1 MKDSMPQD
9 IETINLGGVNCF
21 LIRISDGFVLI
32 DTGFAARRAQIEG
45 RLEAAGCRPG
55 QLRLVVLTHGDVDHA
70 GNCAYFRGK
79 YGAKI
84 AMHHGDAGMV
94 ERGDVSWNRKAKP
107 DRISILFRAVIFFTG
122 LFVRPGGF
130 DVFSPDVILE
140 DGEELSEYGLNAVIL
155 HLPGHSKASI
165 GILIPGGDAS
175 GGRLGTARGISGRA
189 LFCGDLLMNMTRP
202 GAHFMINDLADF
214 NASLEK
220 LRGLDIETVYPA
232 HGRPFPMASFL
243 WDHRS

>member
-1 MKDSMPQD
+1 MPQD

-21 LIRISDGFVLI
+21 LLKAGDGFVLI
-32 DTGFAARRAQIEG
+32 DTGFAARRDQLEKELG
-45 RLEAAGCRPG
+45 RAGCRPG
-55 QLRLVVLTHGDVDHA
+55 DLKLIVLTHGDVDHV
-70 GNCAYFRGK
+70 GNCAYLRAK

-84 AMHHGDAGMV
+84 AMHRGDVGMV
-94 ERGDVSWNRKAKP
+94 ERGDASWNRKAKP
-107 DRISILFRAVIFFTG
+107 DRISFLFRAVIFFTG
-122 LFVRPGGF
+122 LFVRPGAF

-140 DGEELSEYGLNAVIL
+140 DGDDLSTYGCDAVVL
-155 HLPGHSKASI
+155 HLPGHSKGSI
-165 GILIPGGDAS
+165 GILMPGGDAS
-175 GGRLGTARGISGRA
+175 GGRSGTARGTSGQA

-220 LRGLDIETVYPA
+220 LRGLDIGTVYPA
-232 HGRPFPMASFL
+232 HGRPFPMASFR